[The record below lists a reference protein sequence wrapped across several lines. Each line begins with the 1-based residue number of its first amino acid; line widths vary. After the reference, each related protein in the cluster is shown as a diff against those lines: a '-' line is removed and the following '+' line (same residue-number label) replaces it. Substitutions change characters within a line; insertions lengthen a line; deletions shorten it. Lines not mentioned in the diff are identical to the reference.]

1 MGKDDSKTE
10 PLSLLDMHDPPAD
23 GDMFGRVRI
32 WITIRDKQG
41 KVIKGNRTRTI
52 TVKSTV
58 GEVVRRIELAL
69 FREEIRR

>member
-1 MGKDDSKTE
+1 MGKDDSKSK
-10 PLSLLDMHDPPAD
+10 PLPLLDMYDPIAD
-23 GDMFGRVRI
+23 GDMFGKVRI
-32 WITIRDKQG
+32 WITIRDKRG
-41 KVIKGNRTRTI
+41 RVIKGNKTRTI